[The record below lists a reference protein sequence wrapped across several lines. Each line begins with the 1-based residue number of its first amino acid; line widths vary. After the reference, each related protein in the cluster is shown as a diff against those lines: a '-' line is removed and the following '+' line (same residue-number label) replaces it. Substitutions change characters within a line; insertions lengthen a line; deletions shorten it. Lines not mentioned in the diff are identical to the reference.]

1 MKDSV
6 WRGKIFWGNGN
17 KEKPIGYGTFKNS
30 LKKVVKVI
38 FDKYKFSKVM
48 NCKDK
53 NYNDFVLSTTK
64 TYNAIWQLIKSR
76 WTEAFEDPVN
86 YVLRKSW
93 GINFINDLICYY
105 IENDYIDEMFEK
117 IVSSKI
123 DNNFW
128 RRNPYGKVMD
138 YSTEK
143 DFERLR
149 KLLD

>member
-6 WRGKIFWGNGN
+6 WRGKIFRGNGN

-48 NCKDK
+48 NRKDK

-138 YSTEK
+138 YSTER
-143 DFERLR
+143 DFERLK